1 MFLSS
6 PLKICGEVELR
17 IHQHVM
23 GRMHGLEKIVRICS
37 HQQSLAQCRQW
48 LDEYLPSAERVPVSS
63 NAEAARRARD
73 EDGTAAIAG
82 QAAAEIYALNII
94 VPEIE
99 DTPDNST
106 RFLVIGRKLFSASGN
121 DKTTL
126 LVSAGNTQSP
136 GALHRLLGPLAEH
149 GISMTRIESRPSR
162 RGKWDY
168 VFFID
173 VVGHAEQH
181 PLSTALAKLKEQTS
195 LFRVLG
201 SYPCA
206 VL

>member
-1 MFLSS
+1 
-6 PLKICGEVELR
+6 
-17 IHQHVM
+17 M
-23 GRMHGLEKIVRICS
+23 GRMHGLEKIVRVCS

-48 LDEYLPSAERVPVSS
+48 LDEYLPNAERVPVSS

-82 QAAAEIYALNII
+82 QAAAEVYGLNII

-99 DTPDNST
+99 DARTTPRASSSSAASCSAPAATT
-106 RFLVIGRKLFSASGN
+106 RRPARIGRRHAVARCAAPPARPASGSRHQH
-121 DKTTL
+121 D
-126 LVSAGNTQSP
+126 A
-136 GALHRLLGPLAEH
+136 HRVA
-149 GISMTRIESRPSR
+149 PSR
-162 RGKWDY
+162 RRKWDY

-181 PLSTALAKLKEQTS
+181 PLSTALAELKKQTS